1 MSEKMDLL
9 FARMKSDLEMIL
21 TLIGDLKDMRHDIA
35 RLVELVSI
43 NNKQAKPTTTQ
54 SPENESM
61 RLSLTINGVPEK
73 NDENLQD
80 IYDDIAK
87 NIGFSSP
94 PPRVSLFRYS
104 DASRAPTFVARFRN
118 FAEKNDFKFKF
129 MKVAKTLTICQLS
142 GFNDEPDTRIYV
154 QDQMSK
160 STYELMRAA
169 IKFKYKKLL
178 SNVMVDNCRIFAKL
192 SPNSPKLNIHSI
204 TQLNLIVNYQI

>member
-1 MSEKMDLL
+1 MSETMDLV
-9 FARMKSDLEMIL
+9 FARLKSDFEMIH
-21 TLIGDLKDMRHDIA
+21 TLIGDLKDVRYDIA
-35 RLVELVSI
+35 RLVELLSI
-43 NNKQAKPTTTQ
+43 TSKHAKPATAL

-61 RLSLTINGVPEK
+61 RMSLTINGVPEK

-80 IYDDIAK
+80 IYDNIAK
-87 NIGFSSP
+87 NIGFYS

-104 DASRAPTFVARFRN
+104 DESPAPTIVARFFN
-118 FAEKNDFKFKF
+118 LADKNDFKFKF
-129 MKVAKTLTICQLS
+129 MKVAKTLTICQLR
-142 GFNDEPDTRIYV
+142 GFNDEPDSRIYI

-178 SNVMVDNCRIFAKL
+178 SNVMVDNCQIFAKR

-204 TQLNLIVNYQI
+204 TQLNLIVYSHI

>member
-1 MSEKMDLL
+1 MSEKIDLL
-9 FARMKSDLEMIL
+9 FARMKSDLEMIH
-21 TLIGDLKDMRHDIA
+21 TLVGDLKDIRHDIA

-43 NNKQAKPTTTQ
+43 NNTQAKPTL

-73 NDENLQD
+73 NNENLQD

-104 DASRAPTFVARFRN
+104 DASSRAPTIVARFRN
-118 FAEKNDFKFKF
+118 FAEKNDFKFKC

-142 GFNDEPDTRIYV
+142 GFNDEPNTRIYV